1 VTDQAHR
8 PYGLWTSPI
17 EPASL
22 AQALRL
28 SDVAWDTDGQTLV
41 WLEGRSD
48 RGVLVCASGGQA
60 PRDLTTTLSV
70 RAMVGYG
77 GGDMAVAGGYVYFVA
92 QEGRLYRQSLA
103 SGLPTPITPQF
114 GHMAAPTPSPDG
126 RWLLFVHTYERTDG
140 LAIVDTAGENWPQ
153 KLAFGQDFC
162 MQPCWHP
169 DSRRIAWVAWDHP
182 SMPWDSTMLRMATLD
197 VDNKGLPSIAEV
209 ESLRMGT
216 SVVDRPDVAIF
227 QPQFSPDGRSLAYIS
242 DESGWSNLYLYD
254 LGQRTHRP
262 LTTEPVDAG
271 LPAWSQGLRTYGFS
285 PNGRYLY
292 YVRNERGF
300 SRLCACDLHTD
311 RTQAVPLALDGYTS
325 LAQIAIAPQNGA
337 LTRCSTLAQCTS
349 LAQCTQLAQCTSL
362 AFVASSSAVDAHI
375 ISCALC
381 PASGDTPQA
390 QIQRPVQVYRRSAS
404 ENVPNGHLASPQ
416 PVQWSAPDGTSVHG
430 LLYPPTSPQ
439 FTSTGLPP
447 AIIHIH
453 GGPTSQARA
462 SYNARAQFFATRG
475 YAFLEVNYRGSTGYG
490 KPYMAALRGTWG
502 LLDVEDAIGGAR
514 YLVDANLADPNR
526 LVIMGGSAGGYTVLK
541 SLVDHPGFFKAA
553 ICLYGVSNMFTLAA
567 DTHKFEERYLDSMLG
582 PLPEAGAIYRQRSP
596 AFFADR
602 IVDPIAIFQ
611 GEIDRVVPKAQSD
624 AIVASLQQRG
634 IPHEYHVYAGEG
646 HGWRKQETIEAF
658 YRAVEAFLKQY
669 VIFA

>member
-1 VTDQAHR
+1 
-8 PYGLWTSPI
+8 
-17 EPASL
+17 
-22 AQALRL
+22 
-28 SDVAWDTDGQTLV
+28 
-41 WLEGRSD
+41 
-48 RGVLVCASGGQA
+48 
-60 PRDLTTTLSV
+60 
-70 RAMVGYG
+70 
-77 GGDMAVAGGYVYFVA
+77 
-92 QEGRLYRQSLA
+92 
-103 SGLPTPITPQF
+103 
-114 GHMAAPTPSPDG
+114 
-126 RWLLFVHTYERTDG
+126 
-140 LAIVDTAGENWPQ
+140 
-153 KLAFGQDFC
+153 
-162 MQPCWHP
+162 
-169 DSRRIAWVAWDHP
+169 
-182 SMPWDSTMLRMATLD
+182 
-197 VDNKGLPSIAEV
+197 
-209 ESLRMGT
+209 
-216 SVVDRPDVAIF
+216 
-227 QPQFSPDGRSLAYIS
+227 
-242 DESGWSNLYLYD
+242 
-254 LGQRTHRP
+254 
-262 LTTEPVDAG
+262 
-271 LPAWSQGLRTYGFS
+271 
-285 PNGRYLY
+285 
-292 YVRNERGF
+292 
-300 SRLCACDLHTD
+300 
-311 RTQAVPLALDGYTS
+311 
-325 LAQIAIAPQNGA
+325 
-337 LTRCSTLAQCTS
+337 
-349 LAQCTQLAQCTSL
+349 
-362 AFVASSSAVDAHI
+362 
-375 ISCALC
+375 
-381 PASGDTPQA
+381 
-390 QIQRPVQVYRRSAS
+390 VQVYRRSAS
-404 ENVPNGHLASPQ
+404 ENVPNAHLAAPQ
-416 PVQWSAPDGTSVHG
+416 PVQWSAPDGTPVHG